1 MHQGNRTGLVVSLV
15 AGMLLLAGCSAS
27 ADPEGDR
34 VAPLVAQVPADQLEP
49 VETVELECSD
59 ETGETVV
66 AFTVERT
73 DRPDFSEIWTSKTT
87 HTCTATDLVEA
98 STDVELAAADA
109 LGRPAVHT
117 LYGLCGAANPEAIY
131 VRDPDLAITADSAP
145 TIVAM
150 LELCPDFPY
159 ADELQTAVDRA
170 ES

>member
-1 MHQGNRTGLVVSLV
+1 M
-15 AGMLLLAGCSAS
+15 
-27 ADPEGDR
+27 
-34 VAPLVAQVPADQLEP
+34 AQVPADELEP
-49 VETVELECSD
+49 VEIVELECAD
-59 ETGETVV
+59 GTGETVAV
-66 AFTVERT
+66 FSVERT
-73 DRPDFSEIWTSKTT
+73 EDPDFSEIWASETT

-98 STDVELAAADA
+98 STDVEFVAADA

-131 VRDPDLAITADSAP
+131 VRDPDFAVTADSAP

-159 ADELQTAVDRA
+159 AAELQAAVDRA